1 MKKSKGC
8 GCDKTSKVRKK
19 VLMTKECFESE
30 LDSLSVFGSHKFQQS
45 KPFKVTFNE
54 DVTVNLGKSYLTEKE
69 KPKKLTK
76 RDEMQKEKM
85 VKKLKEKGT
94 MKNLKKKYGKRAKAV
109 AYAIATKHAKK
120 TP

>member
-1 MKKSKGC
+1 MKKSKSC
-8 GCDKTSKVRKK
+8 GCKKTSDVRKK

-30 LDSLSVFGSHKFQQS
+30 LNSLSAFGSHKFQQN

-54 DVTVNLGKSYLTEKE
+54 DINVSLGKSYLTEKE

-85 VKKLKEKGT
+85 VKKLKEKGS
-94 MKNLKKKYGKRAKAV
+94 MAKLKKKYGNRAKAV